1 MLLIIQLIVQ
11 DHVTQLRGMKA
22 VLVKWVIRKKYF
34 DWIFWWKM
42 TASIENQGTIFD
54 CFRFY
59 IYFVTV
65 LFYIIGMVIEVPQ
78 NTVYP
83 KSETIFQ
90 YSAQI

>member
-1 MLLIIQLIVQ
+1 
-11 DHVTQLRGMKA
+11 
-22 VLVKWVIRKKYF
+22 
-34 DWIFWWKM
+34 M

-83 KSETIFQ
+83 KSETIFNILLKCKRTRYLTFSIFSVVAFLKLTQ
-90 YSAQI
+90 S

>member
-1 MLLIIQLIVQ
+1 
-11 DHVTQLRGMKA
+11 
-22 VLVKWVIRKKYF
+22 
-34 DWIFWWKM
+34 M
-42 TASIENQGTIFD
+42 TASIENQGTIFY

-65 LFYIIGMVIEVPQ
+65 LFCIIGMVIEVPQ

-90 YSAQI
+90 YSAQM